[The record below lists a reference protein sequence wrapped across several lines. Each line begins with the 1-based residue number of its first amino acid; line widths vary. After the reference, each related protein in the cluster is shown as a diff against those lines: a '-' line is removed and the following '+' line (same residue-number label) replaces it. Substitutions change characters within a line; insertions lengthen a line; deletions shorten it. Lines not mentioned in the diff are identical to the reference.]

1 MKAAIVSPVKGIHYR
16 GKDYVIPLG
25 KADPN
30 ATGKI
35 GPLAEKM
42 ASTIMGIQYGDI
54 PSEWSVKVE

>member
-1 MKAAIVSPVKGIHYR
+1 VFWRRHGIHLSLSLSLSLFCR
-16 GKDYVIPLG
+16 